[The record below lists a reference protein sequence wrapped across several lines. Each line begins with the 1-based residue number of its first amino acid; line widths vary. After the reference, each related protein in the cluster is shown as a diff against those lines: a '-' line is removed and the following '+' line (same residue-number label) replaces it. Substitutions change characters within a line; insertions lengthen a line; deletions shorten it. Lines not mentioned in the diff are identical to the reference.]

1 MKRPNQSSENY
12 KELMLFVIF
21 SNLDLIF
28 DVGNKTKKNC
38 CLQGFG
44 RRNAGKK
51 KLSRSGTVS
60 VYNAECKIC
69 AVWKSRL

>member
-38 CLQGFG
+38 CLQGVWQTEC
-44 RRNAGKK
+44 RKK
-51 KLSRSGTVS
+51 ETESKCHC
-60 VYNAECKIC
+60 ECVQC
-69 AVWKSRL
+69 GV